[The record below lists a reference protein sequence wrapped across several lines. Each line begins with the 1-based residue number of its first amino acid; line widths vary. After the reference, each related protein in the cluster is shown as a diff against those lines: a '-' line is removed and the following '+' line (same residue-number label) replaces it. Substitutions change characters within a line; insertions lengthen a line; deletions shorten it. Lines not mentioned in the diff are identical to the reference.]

1 MQTRSLPRFARPF
14 VVVAA
19 LGLALGACASD
30 DDGTDAASSADATT
44 TTPGGQDDNQGDI
57 IHTDDFTFGDGI
69 PDEIEAGQLL
79 TWQNDD
85 SIRHTVTDDTEN
97 PEFSSDAIQPGDT
110 FSITFDEAGTF
121 QYHCSIHPDRMQGEL
136 VISAAS

>member
-1 MQTRSLPRFARPF
+1 MKTRSFPRIARAI

-19 LGLALGACASD
+19 LGLALGACGSD
-30 DDGTDAASSADATT
+30 DDTDTASGDGTT
-44 TTPGGQDDNQGDI
+44 TSTGGLDVNQGDI
-57 IHTDDFTFGDGI
+57 ITIDDFTFGGGTAV
-69 PDEIEAGQLL
+69 EIEAGQLL
-79 TWQNDD
+79 TWENQD

-97 PEFSSDAIQPGDT
+97 PQFSSDAIQPGDT

-136 VISAAS
+136 VITPAS